1 MPIVAIS
8 DLESPH
14 FSAGWFVMAKYV
26 SYLFNLQHNTGRT
39 VIEQCMHLNA
49 YKEQTIIASREMDR
63 LRHENAILHYGTL

>member
-14 FSAGWFVMAKYV
+14 FSTGWSVMAEYV

-49 YKEQTIIASREMDR
+49 YKEYSIIASCEMDW
-63 LRHENAILHYGTL
+63 LRHDNAILYYGAL